1 MTGHVLLLML
11 AIMSVQSLRWHIS
24 RPMKCD
30 NGEAF
35 DENGYGQ
42 TEILGQYL
50 KVIINGKIGCGD
62 NMGGSKAGGKKVVVI
77 GAGASGLMA
86 ANLLAADGF
95 SVTIL
100 EAKRKVG
107 GRIESYRYGLLHI
120 IF

>member
-24 RPMKCD
+24 QPMKCD

-42 TEILGQYL
+42 TDILEQYL
-50 KVIINGKIGCGD
+50 KFIINGKVGCGD
-62 NMGGSKAGGKKVVVI
+62 NMGSKAEGKRVVVI

-86 ANLLAADGF
+86 ANLLAAEGF

-100 EAKRKVG
+100 EAKHKVG
-107 GRIESYRYGLLHI
+107 GRIETYRYGLLHI